1 MKPKYQI
8 VRQPA
13 PSWVGPLLPILA
25 VLVTFIITSIFLWM
39 AHANPLEAIY
49 YIMVSPL
56 TSRVSALEV
65 LVKATPLLL
74 TGAAVTIAFASGYYN
89 IGAEGQLYAGAMAA
103 AWLGTILGNLPP
115 ALAIPLM
122 LLGGFAAGMAWALIP
137 ALLKVKLSVDE
148 VVTTLL
154 MNSVIMFIV
163 SAMLNGPWRDPASG
177 WPQSQEIA
185 ASTELPRLFT
195 ASRLHLGFIVALVMI
210 ALVWFILSRTSL
222 GLRMR
227 AVGLGKDAAKFMG
240 VNVPRTTFITALLSG
255 GIAGLAGVTEV
266 AGIHFHLIDAI
277 SNGFG
282 YAGIIAATLGGL
294 NPIGSGVAA
303 IFLGLIDS
311 GSQSVSRAMGVS
323 TYLGDVVQAV
333 LLLVMLAVFL
343 LKNYQIRRVE

>member
-1 MKPKYQI
+1 
-8 VRQPA
+8 
-13 PSWVGPLLPILA
+13 
-25 VLVTFIITSIFLWM
+25 
-39 AHANPLEAIY
+39 
-49 YIMVSPL
+49 
-56 TSRVSALEV
+56 
-65 LVKATPLLL
+65 
-74 TGAAVTIAFASGYYN
+74 
-89 IGAEGQLYAGAMAA
+89 
-103 AWLGTILGNLPP
+103 
-115 ALAIPLM
+115 
-122 LLGGFAAGMAWALIP
+122 
-137 ALLKVKLSVDE
+137 
-148 VVTTLL
+148 
-154 MNSVIMFIV
+154 
-163 SAMLNGPWRDPASG
+163 
-177 WPQSQEIA
+177 
-185 ASTELPRLFT
+185 
-195 ASRLHLGFIVALVMI
+195 LVMI

-282 YAGIIAATLGGL
+282 YTGIIAATLGGL